1 MTGIYTTRTFYKLE
15 KEKKK
20 KTLEN
25 EIIIFFFLHSLVY
38 RHPQTENKKKMAGS
52 EWKGRSGL
60 GRLRLNPQTN

>member
-20 KTLEN
+20 TLEN
-25 EIIIFFFLHSLVY
+25 EIIIFFFNIRLYIDIHKQ
-38 RHPQTENKKKMAGS
+38 RTKKKMAGS

>member
-25 EIIIFFFLHSLVY
+25 EIIIFFFYIRLYIDIHKQ
-38 RHPQTENKKKMAGS
+38 RTKKKWP
-52 EWKGRSGL
+52 EVNGRGDRDSDVCV
-60 GRLRLNPQTN
+60 

>member
-38 RHPQTENKKKMAGS
+38 RHPQTENKKKWP
-52 EWKGRSGL
+52 EVNGRGDRDSDVCV
-60 GRLRLNPQTN
+60 